1 MEQGIFRGVQPES
14 AALNLN
20 VPGTAGEWYIIAA
33 AATVASTHGASRWT
47 TYIALPQWLTSSS
60 RSMYFENREP
70 FVADLTAA
78 DRILMSGNTTSVT
91 GHILAGNS
99 PGELLTAFTVT
110 DFDECVSS
118 LSLLRECDVCC
129 LCMFVAV

>member
-20 VPGTAGEWYIIAA
+20 VPGTAGEWYLTAVTHAA
-33 AATVASTHGASRWT
+33 NSSAGRWT

-78 DRILMSGNTTSVT
+78 DRILMSGNTTTVT

-110 DFDECVSS
+110 DFDECVSL
-118 LSLLRECDVCC
+118 LS
-129 LCMFVAV
+129 